1 MVEEQ
6 PSSARAPVA
15 SANTRRAYDAIRES
29 IGTGDFA
36 PGAWLRE
43 SSVAATLGLSR
54 TPVREA
60 LRMLATEGVVELVH
74 NRGARVVRWSAADID
89 EVYRLRAL
97 LEGYGAALAARNA
110 TRAQITEIRS
120 LEERYERA
128 LDLHESAQGMSA
140 QGMSAQCNN
149 AFHAAVLAASGSPR
163 LETLLELISSAHLVT
178 QALQHYS
185 DDDRRRSILQHR
197 DIVTALQNG
206 DESLSESAMR
216 SHILAA
222 RYTALRLARADQADT
237 PAT

>member
-1 MVEEQ
+1 MLDRMVLD
-6 PSSARAPVA
+6 STGSARAPVA
-15 SANTRRAYDAIRES
+15 SANTRLAYDAIRES

-60 LRMLATEGVVELVH
+60 LRMLATEGVVELVP
-74 NRGARVVRWSAADID
+74 NRGARVVRWTAADID
-89 EVYRLRAL
+89 EVYRLRGL
-97 LEGYGAALAARNA
+97 LEGHAAALAARNA
-110 TRAQITEIRS
+110 SGDQIAEIRA

-128 LDLHESAQGMSA
+128 VELHESGDGMSA
-140 QGMSAQCNN
+140 RCNN

-163 LETLLELISSAHLVT
+163 LEVLLDLISSAHLVT

-197 DIVTALQNG
+197 DIVTAIQNH
-206 DESLSESAMR
+206 DESLAESAMR

-222 RYTALRLARADQADT
+222 RYTAMRLARIDEE
-237 PAT
+237 PAAR